1 MNADTARTDK
11 IDLEL
16 LRHYHRQVSAGQF
29 AGVVAALLV
38 GVLAL
43 QGGDARLVPWW
54 WGLAAV
60 VTAGRHALTRGFCRR
75 DANGAVFEPAAEAAR
90 VRLAVTLAGLVWG
103 LGVSVLFELDGSTRE
118 LAFYLAPLVLLS
130 GGVPLMAPVAG
141 AYVLFACSIVLPFA
155 ARNVFAETSGHQFMA
170 AASIVYL
177 GVMSLSARRLR
188 KLLVESLELRLQT
201 AELSQDLRA
210 SREAA
215 LAAQAEAERA
225 NRAKSEFLASMSH
238 EIRTPMNAILGLT
251 HLALDSDGAPRRDYL
266 LKIRQA
272 GEMLYQ
278 LLNDV
283 LDFSKIEAG
292 RMELALAP
300 FEPRRLVDGIV
311 STLAPL
317 ADVRGLRFDVDIA
330 AEVPARLLGDGV
342 RITQVLVNLLGN
354 AVKFTERGSVRM
366 GVSASPCEDGGAWLR
381 FVVADTGIGMTPEQQ
396 RRVFSAYAQADAS
409 VVRRYGGTGL
419 GLSISRRLVELMGG
433 RIAVESE
440 AGRGSV
446 LTVELPLAP
455 APALPEVAPGT
466 LATRRFDG
474 RRVLVVED
482 NAVNQLITREM
493 LERRGATVEVAE
505 DGGIA
510 LERIAGDH
518 YDLVLMD
525 VMMPGMDGLEATRR
539 LRAMGHTLP
548 VVGLTAAVD
557 RSDFDA
563 CLAAG
568 MDAHVGKPIV
578 PDELFAVLAR
588 WLEPE
593 QTAAEPF
600 DFAPAR
606 SRYGDEPGLL
616 AAVLRVLVATEADTI
631 ERLRAALDGGDRD
644 EAVRI
649 CHTLKG
655 TAASF
660 EAAQLAA
667 LAAAAESALFADGGL
682 EPEALDALDAA
693 HAALLDAARAELAQA
708 PAALSSSAG

>member
-1 MNADTARTDK
+1 MRGYLAHLIA
-11 IDLEL
+11 
-16 LRHYHRQVSAGQF
+16 VGFF
-29 AGVVAALLV
+29 AGFALGGPFGTLVAPWVFAQLLV
-38 GVLAL
+38 LSLRVVFNLRFRHEDRGIGVVQPGQALAL
-43 QGGDARLVPWW
+43 ARLGCLV
-54 WGLAAV
+54 
-60 VTAGRHALTRGFCRR
+60 H
-75 DANGAVFEPAAEAAR
+75 
-90 VRLAVTLAGLVWG
+90 GLVWA
-103 LGVSVLFELDGSTRE
+103 LGTCFEPHELRSPHDIALFLTPVVMCAGEIPF
-118 LAFYLAPLVLLS
+118 LAGVRGAYERFASPILLMLAGRFLLA
-130 GGVPLMAPVAG
+130 GGVDAVIGVGLLIFLVMN
-141 AYVLFACSIVLPFA
+141 CFA
-155 ARNVFAETSGHQFMA
+155 ARHLFAVLAESA
-170 AASIVYL
+170 ALRIEREE
-177 GVMSLSARRLR
+177 MSRT
-188 KLLVESLELRLQT
+188 LL
-201 AELSQDLRA
+201 A